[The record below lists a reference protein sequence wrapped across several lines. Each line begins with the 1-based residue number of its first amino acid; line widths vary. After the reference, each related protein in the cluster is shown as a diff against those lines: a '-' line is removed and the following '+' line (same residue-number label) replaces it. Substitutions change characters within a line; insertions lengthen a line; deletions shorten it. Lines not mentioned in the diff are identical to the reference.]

1 MVSNIRENKQQM
13 PGSCAGQFV
22 KMLSVEVSELEFTLI
37 DPGISRE
44 QYKGN
49 HIVNG
54 FSCV

>member
-1 MVSNIRENKQQM
+1 MVSNIRENKR
-13 PGSCAGQFV
+13 SCAGIFV
-22 KMLSVEVSELEFTLI
+22 KMLSVEVSKLEFTLI